1 MIYIYRFFIN
11 LVFILSPIIILI
23 RLLKK
28 KEDPKRI
35 KEKFCKFTKERKK
48 GKLIWI
54 HVASVGEMLSVV
66 PLIKKFEKKKK
77 INQILLTSSTLSSAN
92 LFKKNKF
99 SKTIHQFFPI
109 DTNFLQKNF

>member
-92 LFKKNKF
+92 LFKKKNLVK
-99 SKTIHQFFPI
+99 QFINFPY
-109 DTNFLQKNF
+109 